1 MSALIPPTAKNQA
14 NIARGR
20 RAMLWALLVAAGGIS
35 AFVAPLRDHAQQ
47 GLALATRSVLTTKP
61 AFAEGRAHVVLYER
75 PQYDDKLGMSS
86 IYAASNIAF
95 VSLVTLPMGVLFSV
109 SPNADWATGVLFAL
123 FLLNMV
129 STLGK
134 TLDAVT
140 CLTEASAYSRDSAE
154 YERCVQAGALRVEAG
169 EMTASELAFFKPPCS
184 TPDRAF
190 YRVAPS
196 VAPEL
201 FHFQALVTELA
212 GAFTC
217 ALHLPDLPLNEIT
230 GAPGRDGT
238 MADRMSPDYD
248 WLDCLMQA
256 EDTRI
261 VITSS
266 MFTYVMTSWVYTG
279 ITGAL
284 FSNNAFLLLQGYL
297 ATSPIN
303 TVLTTNAYLLKMDA
317 RGCERRGYAQRVQA
331 EARKAQVGV
340 SDLVEH
346 ARPPRTMLEPIR
358 PHVARLFRFQATVG
372 ALASVFN
379 GGEVLAGVVPASEK
393 LDTFLG
399 PHGCFSD
406 LAVQLFLGYS
416 ADEAGP
422 RIDIVK
428 EALASIDKY
437 NSRSSGDNVTD

>member
-1 MSALIPPTAKNQA
+1 MP
-14 NIARGR
+14 
-20 RAMLWALLVAAGGIS
+20 WALLVAAGGVS
-35 AFVAPLRDHAQQ
+35 AFVEPLSGHAQQ
-47 GLALATRSVLTTKP
+47 GLALAARSVLTTKP
-61 AFAEGRAHVVLYER
+61 TFAEGRAHVVLYTR
-75 PQYDDKLGMSS
+75 PRYDDQLGLSS
-86 IYAASNIAF
+86 VYAASNIAF
-95 VSLVTLPMGVLFSV
+95 VSLVTLPMCVLFSV
-109 SPNADWATGVLFAL
+109 SPNADWATGVLLAL

-134 TLDAVT
+134 TLDAAT

-212 GAFTC
+212 SVFTFC

-230 GAPGRDGT
+230 GAPGQDGN
-238 MADRMSPDYD
+238 MADRMSPDYH

-256 EDTRI
+256 KDTRI
-261 VITSS
+261 VITNS
-266 MFTYVMTSWVYTG
+266 MFIYVMTSWVWEG
-279 ITGAL
+279 LGSPL
-284 FSNNAFLLLQGYL
+284 FSNNAFLLLEGYL
-297 ATSPIN
+297 ATWPIN
-303 TVLTTNAYLLKMDA
+303 MVLTTNAYLLKMDA
-317 RGCERRGYAQRVQA
+317 CGCERRGYAQRMQA

-346 ARPPRTMLEPIR
+346 APRTRPEPIM
-358 PHVARLFRFQATVG
+358 PHIARLFRFQATVG

-393 LDTFLG
+393 LQTFLG
-399 PHGCFSD
+399 PP
-406 LAVQLFLGYS
+406 GYS

-422 RIDIVK
+422 RIDIIK

-437 NSRSSGDNVTD
+437 NSRSSGDNVAD

>member
-1 MSALIPPTAKNQA
+1 MPWALI
-14 NIARGR
+14 
-20 RAMLWALLVAAGGIS
+20 VAAGG
-35 AFVAPLRDHAQQ
+35 AFAAPLSGHAQQ
-47 GLALATRSVLTTKP
+47 GLTLAARSMLTTKP
-61 AFAEGRAHVVLYER
+61 TFAEGRAHVVMYAR
-75 PQYDDKLGMSS
+75 PRYDDQLGLGSR
-86 IYAASNIAF
+86 YAASNIAF
-95 VSLVTLPMGVLFSV
+95 VSRVTLQMGFLFSV
-109 SPNADWATGVLFAL
+109 SPYADWATGFILAVY
-123 FLLNMV
+123 LLNMV

-134 TLDAVT
+134 TLDAAT

-184 TPDRAF
+184 TPDRTF
-190 YRVAPS
+190 IRVAPS

-212 GAFTC
+212 NAFTC
-217 ALHLPDLPLNEIT
+217 ALHLPNLHLNEIT
-230 GAPGRDGT
+230 GSPGRDGN
-238 MADRMSPDYD
+238 MADRMSPDYR
-248 WLDCLMQA
+248 A
-256 EDTRI
+256 ADTQI
-261 VITSS
+261 LISNSLFLYVITLFAYMGS
-266 MFTYVMTSWVYTG
+266 
-279 ITGAL
+279 AL
-284 FSNNAFLLLQGYL
+284 FSNNAFLLLEVYL

-303 TVLTTNAYLLKMDA
+303 MVLSTNAYLLKMDA
-317 RGCERRGYAQRVQA
+317 RGCERRGYEQRMRS

-346 ARPPRTMLEPIR
+346 APRTMVEPIR

-393 LDTFLG
+393 LETFLG
-399 PHGCFSD
+399 PP
-406 LAVQLFLGYS
+406 GYS
-416 ADEAGP
+416 ASEAGP
-422 RIDIVK
+422 RIDIIK